1 MSDEMKRFSCSL
13 VFCGVLAAVTAFL
26 AIAAHAQDSLTETL
40 TPEPRPYPY
49 AILDI
54 KPGAEAMEASS
65 MFGER
70 MMLILVP
77 EQVALRV
84 ENGEGRAFALT
95 FDQKVVTQGVGL
107 HTRMGRDPYA
117 EINATLA
124 TEAMGGRVL
133 QVRRTFREPNENLPQ
148 PAALIAQLEE
158 RYGPPSKRDGNSASW
173 AWGEDGFIAD
183 LDDQPLREISTI
195 NERGTQRTTQYQPC
209 VGYFDTAEYR
219 FRQHR
224 ETPIMPGCT
233 ALFTV
238 GVSGG
243 AQLSTV
249 SFSLTDFDLIR
260 QHVAEVDRQILEA
273 LTTDAAVAPADMDL

>member
-1 MSDEMKRFSCSL
+1 MSFVRFARQLFMASL
-13 VFCGVLAAVTAFL
+13 ISGAA
-26 AIAAHAQDSLTETL
+26 AAYAQDSLTETL

-54 KPGAEAMEASS
+54 QPGAEAMDAAS

-95 FDQKVVTQGVGL
+95 FDQKLVTQGVGL

-133 QVRRTFREPNENLPQ
+133 QILRTIRELNENLLE

-158 RYGPPSKRDGNSASW
+158 RHGPPSKRDGSSATW
-173 AWGEDGFIAD
+173 AWGEDGFIPD
-183 LDDQPLREISTI
+183 LDGQPLHEITTTDQY
-195 NERGTQRTTQYQPC
+195 GTRKTTQYRPC
-209 VGYFDTAEYR
+209 TSYFQGAEYR

-260 QHVAEVDRQILEA
+260 RHVAEVDRQIIEA
-273 LTTDAAVAPADMDL
+273 LTSDAPVAPADMDL

>member
-1 MSDEMKRFSCSL
+1 MKRFLCAF
-13 VFCGVLAAVTAFL
+13 VFCGVLAAATVFHP
-26 AIAAHAQDSLTETL
+26 IAAHAQDSLTEML

-54 KPGAEAMEASS
+54 QPGAEAMEASS

-95 FDQKVVTQGVGL
+95 FDQKLVTQGVGL
-107 HTRMGRDPYA
+107 HTRKGRDPYA
-117 EINATLA
+117 EITATLA
-124 TEAMGGRVL
+124 TEAIGGRVL
-133 QVRRTFREPNENLPQ
+133 QIRRTIREPNENLPE

-158 RYGPPSKRDGNSASW
+158 RYGPPSKRDGSSATW
-173 AWGEDGFIAD
+173 AWGEEGFIPD
-183 LDDQPLREISTI
+183 LDGQPLHEITTVSQFGSRKTI
-195 NERGTQRTTQYQPC
+195 QYRPCTT
-209 VGYFDTAEYR
+209 GFSADAEYR

-273 LTTDAAVAPADMDL
+273 LTTDAPVAPADMDL

>member
-1 MSDEMKRFSCSL
+1 MSLLRFARQLFAASL
-13 VFCGVLAAVTAFL
+13 IASVAS
-26 AIAAHAQDSLTETL
+26 AAHAQDHLTETI

-54 KPGAEAMEASS
+54 QPGAEAMEASS

-95 FDQKVVTQGVGL
+95 FDQKLVTQGVGL

-117 EINATLA
+117 EISATLA
-124 TEAMGGRVL
+124 TEAMRGRVL
-133 QVRRTFREPNENLPQ
+133 QIRRTTREPNENLPE

-158 RYGPPSKRDGNSASW
+158 RYGPPSKRTAYGATW
-173 AWGEDGFIAD
+173 AWGDAGFIPD
-183 LDDQPLREISTI
+183 LDGQPLHEITTVDRFGS
-195 NERGTQRTTQYQPC
+195 RKTTQYRPC
-209 VGYFDTAEYR
+209 SGGFSGDAEYR

-233 ALFTV
+233 ALFS
-238 GVSGG
+238 VSFNGG
-243 AQLSTV
+243 AQTSTI
-249 SFSLTDFDLIR
+249 SFSLTDFELIR
-260 QHVAEVDRQILEA
+260 QHVAEVDRQIIEA
-273 LTTDAAVAPADMDL
+273 LTDDAPVAPAGMDL

>member
-1 MSDEMKRFSCSL
+1 MSFVRFARQLIMASL
-13 VFCGVLAAVTAFL
+13 ISGA
-26 AIAAHAQDSLTETL
+26 AIAAHAQDKLTETL

-54 KPGAEAMEASS
+54 QPGAEAMEASS

-77 EQVALRV
+77 EQVALRI
-84 ENGEGRAFALT
+84 ENGEGHTFALT
-95 FDQKVVTQGVGL
+95 FDQKLVTQGVGL

-117 EINATLA
+117 EISATLA

-133 QVRRTFREPNENLPQ
+133 QIQRTIREPNANLPE

-158 RYGPPSKRDGNSASW
+158 RYGPPSKRDGSSATW
-173 AWGEDGFIAD
+173 AWGENGFIPD
-183 LDDQPLREISTI
+183 LDGQPLHEITTVSQFGSRKTI
-195 NERGTQRTTQYQPC
+195 QYRPCTT
-209 VGYFDTAEYR
+209 GFNADAEYR

-238 GVSGG
+238 GFNGG

-260 QHVAEVDRQILEA
+260 QHVADVDRQILEA
-273 LTTDAAVAPADMDL
+273 LTTDAPVAPADMDL

>member
-1 MSDEMKRFSCSL
+1 MKRFSHIL
-13 VFCGVLAAVTAFL
+13 MFCGALFAPLTVFPV
-26 AIAAHAQDSLTETL
+26 AAHAQDHLTETL

-54 KPGAEAMEASS
+54 QPGAEAMEASS

-95 FDQKVVTQGVGL
+95 FDQKLVTQGVGL

-117 EINATLA
+117 EITATLA
-124 TEAMGGRVL
+124 TETMGGRVL
-133 QVRRTFREPNENLPQ
+133 QIRRTMREPNENLPE

-158 RYGPPSKRDGNSASW
+158 RYGPPSQRTAYGATW
-173 AWGEDGFIAD
+173 AWGDDGFIPD
-183 LDDQPLREISTI
+183 LDGQPLHEITTVDRFGS
-195 NERGTQRTTQYQPC
+195 RKTTQYRPC
-209 VGYFDTAEYR
+209 SGGFSGDAEYR

-224 ETPIMPGCT
+224 ETQIMPGCT
-233 ALFTV
+233 ALFS
-238 GVSGG
+238 VSFNGG
-243 AQLSTV
+243 AQTSTI

-260 QHVAEVDRQILEA
+260 QHVAEVDRQIMET
-273 LTTDAAVAPADMDL
+273 LTDDAPVAPADMDL

>member
-1 MSDEMKRFSCSL
+1 MKSL
-13 VFCGVLAAVTAFL
+13 VVAS
-26 AIAAHAQDSLTETL
+26 IAALLPIAVHAQDHLTETL
-40 TPEPRPYPY
+40 TPAPRPYPY

-54 KPGAEAMEASS
+54 QPGAKAMEAAS

-77 EQVALRV
+77 EQIALRV

-95 FDQKVVTQGVGL
+95 FDQKLVTQGVGL

-117 EINATLA
+117 EITATLA

-133 QVRRTFREPNENLPQ
+133 QIRRTIREPNENLPE

-158 RYGPPSKRDGNSASW
+158 RYDPPSKRNGSGATW
-173 AWGEDGFIAD
+173 AWGEDGFIPD
-183 LDDQPLREISTI
+183 LDGQPLHEITTI
-195 NERGTQRTTQYQPC
+195 DQRGTRKTTQYRPC
-209 VGYFDTAEYR
+209 TSYSQGAEYR

-224 ETPIMPGCT
+224 ETPIMPRCT
-233 ALFTV
+233 ALFSV
-238 GVSGG
+238 GFKGG

-260 QHVAEVDRQILEA
+260 QHVAEVDRQIIEA
-273 LTTDAAVAPADMDL
+273 LSSDAPVAPSDMDL

>member
-1 MSDEMKRFSCSL
+1 MSFVRFARQLFMASL
-13 VFCGVLAAVTAFL
+13 ISGAAV
-26 AIAAHAQDSLTETL
+26 AAHAQDSLAETL

-54 KPGAEAMEASS
+54 QPGAEAIEASS

-95 FDQKVVTQGVGL
+95 FDQKLVTQGVGL

-117 EINATLA
+117 EVNATLA

-133 QVRRTFREPNENLPQ
+133 RIQRTFREPNENLSE
-148 PAALIAQLEE
+148 PAAILAQLE
-158 RYGPPSKRDGNSASW
+158 RLYGPPSRRTSEGATW
-173 AWGEDGFIAD
+173 AWGEDGFIPD
-183 LDDQPLREISTI
+183 LDGQPLHEITTVSQFGSRKTIQYRRCST
-195 NERGTQRTTQYQPC
+195 G
-209 VGYFDTAEYR
+209 FSADAEYR

-233 ALFTV
+233 ALFNFNYR
-238 GVSGG
+238 GG

-273 LTTDAAVAPADMDL
+273 LTTGAPVAPADMDL

>member
-1 MSDEMKRFSCSL
+1 MSFVRFAHQLFMASMISS
-13 VFCGVLAAVTAFL
+13 AAA
-26 AIAAHAQDSLTETL
+26 AAHAQDSLAETL
-40 TPEPRPYPY
+40 VPEPRPYPY

-54 KPGAEAMEASS
+54 QPGAEAMDASS

-95 FDQKVVTQGVGL
+95 FDQKLVTQGVGL

-117 EINATLA
+117 EIKATLA

-133 QVRRTFREPNENLPQ
+133 RIQRTFREPNENLPE
-148 PAALIAQLEE
+148 PAAILAQLEGL
-158 RYGPPSKRDGNSASW
+158 YGPPSQRTSEGATW
-173 AWGEDGFIAD
+173 AWGQDGFIPD
-183 LDDQPLREISTI
+183 LDGQPLHEITTVSQFGSRKTIQYRPCST
-195 NERGTQRTTQYQPC
+195 GFSAD
-209 VGYFDTAEYR
+209 VEYR

-233 ALFTV
+233 AIFTV
-238 GVSGG
+238 GFSGG

-273 LTTDAAVAPADMDL
+273 LTSDAPVPPADMDL

>member
-1 MSDEMKRFSCSL
+1 MSFARLVRQLLTASLISGAAFS
-13 VFCGVLAAVTAFL
+13 
-26 AIAAHAQDSLTETL
+26 AHAQDQLTETL
-40 TPEPRPYPY
+40 KPEPRPYPY

-54 KPGAEAMEASS
+54 QPGADAMDATS

-95 FDQKVVTQGVGL
+95 IDQKLITEGVGL
-107 HTRMGRDPYA
+107 NTRMGRAPYA
-117 EINATLA
+117 EIQTTLA

-133 QVRRTFREPNENLPQ
+133 QIRRTFREPNENLPQ

-173 AWGEDGFIAD
+173 AWGEDGFIPD
-183 LDDQPLREISTI
+183 LDGQPLREITTI
-195 NERGTQRTTQYQPC
+195 DQRGTQKTMQFQPC

-233 ALFTV
+233 ALFSV
-238 GVSGG
+238 GVNGG
-243 AQLSTV
+243 AELSTV
-249 SFSLTDFDLIR
+249 SFSLTDFDLVR
-260 QHVAEVDRQILEA
+260 QHVAEVDRQIIEA
-273 LTTDAAVAPADMDL
+273 LTSENAVVPSNLDL